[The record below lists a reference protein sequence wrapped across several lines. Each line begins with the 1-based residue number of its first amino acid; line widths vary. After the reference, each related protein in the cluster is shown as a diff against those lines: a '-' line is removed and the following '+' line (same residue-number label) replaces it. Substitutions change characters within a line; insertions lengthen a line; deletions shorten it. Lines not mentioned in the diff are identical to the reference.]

1 MLTRRLIPCLD
12 TRDGR
17 VVKGRRFVN
26 LRDAGLPADLA
37 RRYDA
42 DGADELILLD
52 VTATPEGRSN
62 ALETVRAVREAL
74 TIPLTIGGGVRSI
87 ADAEALLTAGADKVA
102 VNTAALADSGLLD
115 ELAERFGRQCVVLA
129 IDAAALPEGG
139 WRVFARSGSEA
150 TSREPVEWAVEAEQ
164 RGAGEILLTSID
176 RDGTG
181 EGFDLALVRAVSGG
195 IRLPVIASGGASS
208 ADHCR
213 MALEAGA
220 DAVLAASMFHD
231 GDVSIREVKSFLASH
246 GVEIRQ

>member
-17 VVKGRRFVN
+17 VVKGRRFVD
-26 LRDAGLPADLA
+26 LRDAGLPAELA

-52 VTATPEGRSN
+52 VTATPEGRAN
-62 ALETVRAVREAL
+62 ALATVRAVREAL
-74 TIPLTIGGGVRSI
+74 TIPLTVGGGVRTI

-102 VNTAALADSGLLD
+102 VNTAALADPALINQ
-115 ELAERFGRQCVVLA
+115 LAERFGRQCVVLA
-129 IDAAALPEGG
+129 IDTAARPEGG
-139 WRVFARSGSEA
+139 WRVFVRSGSET
-150 TSREPVEWAVEAEQ
+150 TSREPVEWAVEGEA

-181 EGFDLALVRAVSGG
+181 DGFDLALLGAVSRR

-208 ADHCR
+208 ADHCLL
-213 MALEAGA
+213 ALEAGA

-231 GDVSIREVKSFLASH
+231 NAVSLREVKRYLASR
-246 GVEIRQ
+246 GVEIRP